1 VRKLIQA
8 FNRAERPF
16 LLVGNGVRLAHA
28 EKDLQQLMQLLIL
41 PVGTT
46 WLSMDLFGEENALGM
61 GSPGMLAPRGA
72 NFAMQNSDFLL
83 TVGARM
89 DLAVSGWNPQELARA
104 AHKVMVD
111 VDAAELAKLSGVVQ
125 QSICSDAGVFL
136 RELLAQAAAI
146 EPRDRSAW
154 NLRCEQW
161 KRKYPVIQDA
171 HRESGPV
178 SIYHLAEVIAQAAE
192 PSDQIVSG
200 SSGVG
205 IEIFLF
211 AYPARTGQRVIHTAG
226 LGAMGYGIAASIGI
240 SIATGCSRTI
250 CVDGDG
256 GFQMNIQ
263 ELATVAHHKLPLKF
277 FVLNNGGYASI
288 RGSQANYFGGPNIG
302 CTHETGMTLPD
313 VCAVAHAYGLATARI
328 ENQTDLLAQVRRV
341 LCIPGP
347 VVCDVKV
354 IPDEARAPRLS
365 SVQRPDGSFV
375 SKPLEDL
382 WPFLDREE
390 FMANMI
396 VPPLPE

>member
-1 VRKLIQA
+1 
-8 FNRAERPF
+8 
-16 LLVGNGVRLAHA
+16 
-28 EKDLQQLMQLLIL
+28 
-41 PVGTT
+41 
-46 WLSMDLFGEENALGM
+46 
-61 GSPGMLAPRGA
+61 
-72 NFAMQNSDFLL
+72 MQNSDFLL

-192 PSDQIVSG
+192 PGDHILSG